1 MAECHFFHSLIYKFY
16 VIIVLNCVH
25 LISFSLYKTGKGKKC
40 CVFAVINIYRREK
53 LNKKEDM
60 LMTRKTAA
68 WLIACA
74 ALIIGLAVIMIA
86 ALAKDRKPSADT
98 ARFVIQNEFRAPGKD
113 LTP

>member
-1 MAECHFFHSLIYKFY
+1 
-16 VIIVLNCVH
+16 
-25 LISFSLYKTGKGKKC
+25 
-40 CVFAVINIYRREK
+40 
-53 LNKKEDM
+53 
-60 LMTRKTAA
+60 MTRKTAA

-74 ALIIGLAVIMIA
+74 ALIRGLAVIMIA

>member
-1 MAECHFFHSLIYKFY
+1 MIRY
-16 VIIVLNCVH
+16 
-25 LISFSLYKTGKGKKC
+25 
-40 CVFAVINIYRREK
+40 
-53 LNKKEDM
+53 KKEAGIHKLLSYKSKKKGDM

-98 ARFVIQNEFRAPGKD
+98 ARFVIQNEFRAQGKD
-113 LTP
+113 LTPLYFI

>member
-1 MAECHFFHSLIYKFY
+1 MVKT
-16 VIIVLNCVH
+16 VIIIYLR
-25 LISFSLYKTGKGKKC
+25 GKLKK
-40 CVFAVINIYRREK
+40 K
-53 LNKKEDM
+53 GDM

-86 ALAKDRKPSADT
+86 ALAKDRA
-98 ARFVIQNEFRAPGKD
+98 QGKD